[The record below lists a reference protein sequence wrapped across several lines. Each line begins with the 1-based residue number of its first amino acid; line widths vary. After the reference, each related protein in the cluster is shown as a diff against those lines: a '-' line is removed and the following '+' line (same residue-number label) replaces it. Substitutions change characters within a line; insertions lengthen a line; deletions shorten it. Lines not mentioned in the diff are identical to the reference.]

1 MSLLVEY
8 SLKPG
13 MAEAQEEALRKLV
26 TDLKGEGVTGCH
38 YAGFSTEDETRFI
51 GLLEFDD
58 EDGRQAFL
66 TSKAFAAYRDAAGP
80 RFTGPPQTT
89 TVHGVASTRD

>member
-26 TDLKGEGVTGCH
+26 HDLKAEGVTGCH
-38 YAGFSTEDETRFI
+38 YAGFATADDTRFL

-58 EDGRQAFL
+58 EKGRQAFL
-66 TSKAFAAYRDAAGP
+66 TSHAFAEYRDAAGP
-80 RFTGPPQTT
+80 RFTSPPQTT
-89 TVHGVASTRD
+89 DVRGIASTRW